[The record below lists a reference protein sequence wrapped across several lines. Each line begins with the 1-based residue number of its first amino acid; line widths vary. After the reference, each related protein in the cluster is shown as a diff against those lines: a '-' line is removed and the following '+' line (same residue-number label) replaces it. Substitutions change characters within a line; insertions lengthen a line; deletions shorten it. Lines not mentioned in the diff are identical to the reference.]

1 MVIRITTSW
10 ESSEIEKYEENDMNP
25 DRALAE
31 ISDRLARWRR
41 DAGYTLQQLGDR
53 SGVAP
58 STIHKVETGKTVP
71 TVSVIIKIA
80 RGLGRRA
87 SDVVAND
94 EPGIIHTEAGEH
106 QASEAGPDVT
116 VHRLGETIET
126 WRILHRP
133 GHVTSELCLSDRG
146 ETLLLCERGEVAVQV
161 GRHELLMRTGDTIQ
175 LESAERVALASDTL
189 AGAQLLVIGQDSR
202 SFRVPDSIEVRA
214 SAEAR

>member
-1 MVIRITTSW
+1 MDP
-10 ESSEIEKYEENDMNP
+10 E
-25 DRALAE
+25 RALAE

-94 EPGIIHTEAGEH
+94 EPGIVHTEAGEH
-106 QASEAGPDVT
+106 HASEPGPDVT
-116 VHRLGETIET
+116 VQRLGDTIET
-126 WRILHRP
+126 WRILHQP
-133 GHVTSELCLSDRG
+133 GQVSSELCLSDRG
-146 ETLLLCERGEVAVQV
+146 ETLLLCERGELEVKI
-161 GRHELLMRTGDTIQ
+161 GRHALVMRMGDTIQ
-175 LESAERVALASDTL
+175 LESAERVALESEGK
-189 AGAQLLVIGQDSR
+189 AGAQVLVIGQDSR
-202 SFRVPDSIEVRA
+202 SFRIPDAIEVRA
-214 SAEAR
+214 AVAS